1 MSVHALKAIRVEDVP
16 ANQTSYA
23 LATFEWT
30 RADRAHVV
38 ASFIVDGRREVL
50 VVGVWPSI
58 TEIGQSVE
66 LNVALRS
73 S

>member
-1 MSVHALKAIRVEDVP
+1 MSVHSLKAIRVEDVP
-16 ANQTSYA
+16 ANQTGYA
-23 LATFEWT
+23 LATLEWT

-50 VVGVWPSI
+50 VIGVWPSI
-58 TEIGQSVE
+58 TEIGQGVE
-66 LNVALRS
+66 LNVALGS